1 MVLATRFTRLTSPR
15 ARARRLRVVLR
26 DDLRADDFLA
36 DDFLDD
42 LRADDLRVVP
52 RRLAVVFDRR
62 AAPALRLEL
71 DALRADLR
79 RAELED
85 FRLPDDLRAAMVR
98 ISCFGGSPPS
108 FSKNRAQ

>member
-36 DDFLDD
+36 DD